1 MVAAKT
7 TTREGKKMNLNPKY
21 KNPKPLLQKGKLDDS
36 PLVIA
41 FEKKHA
47 QTEREKKS
55 LTPLSSR
62 LIKTNRRTARTR
74 CDALVFSSRRK
85 RRDDDD
91 DDDDDALKKRLQTP
105 KLRRL

>member
-1 MVAAKT
+1 
-7 TTREGKKMNLNPKY
+7 MNLNPKY
-21 KNPKPLLQKGKLDDS
+21 KNPKPLLQKGKLDGLS
-36 PLVIA
+36 SCVA

-62 LIKTNRRTARTR
+62 LSKTNRRTARTR
-74 CDALVFSSRRK
+74 CDALVVSSRRK
-85 RRDDDD
+85 RRDDDDD

-105 KLRRL
+105 KLRRRL